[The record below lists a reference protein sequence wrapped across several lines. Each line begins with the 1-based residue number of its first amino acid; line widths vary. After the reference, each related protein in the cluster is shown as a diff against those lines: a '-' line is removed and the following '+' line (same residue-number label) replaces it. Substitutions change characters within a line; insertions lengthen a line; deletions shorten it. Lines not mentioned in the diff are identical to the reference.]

1 MHWLFVC
8 EIYECVSASA
18 NCSLHRITS
27 ELSAILA
34 PDPTP
39 GRLKEVF
46 EECIVRR
53 KERKKGKGKKGLPVG
68 FEPTTSC

>member
-1 MHWLFVC
+1 MCKRALFTG
-8 EIYECVSASA
+8 
-18 NCSLHRITS
+18 LPP
-27 ELSAILA
+27 ILA
-34 PDPTP
+34 PDPMP

-53 KERKKGKGKKGLPVG
+53 KERKKGKSALPVG